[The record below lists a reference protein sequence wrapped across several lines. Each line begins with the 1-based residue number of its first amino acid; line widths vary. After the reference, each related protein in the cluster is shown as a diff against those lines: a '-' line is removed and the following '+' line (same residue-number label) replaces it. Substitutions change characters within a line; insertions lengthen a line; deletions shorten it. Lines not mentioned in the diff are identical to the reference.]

1 MKLCIDAGH
10 GGNDPGTSAA
20 GIQEKDL
27 TLSISLYMAKRAQ
40 ELGFEVFLTRDEDKG
55 LTSTARSNIVMNS
68 GAKICLSNHINAG
81 KGTGAEVIHSLHS
94 DGKLAKAI
102 LESIK
107 STRMPV
113 RRVFSK
119 ESTTQPGKDYYFMH
133 RLTYPVV
140 PETLIIEYG
149 FIDNP
154 SDRARLADPEMQKQ
168 LVEAVLKAVCVHV
181 GMPYLAPNTIV
192 QPNWKEQIMQEA
204 IELGLIEAG
213 KHQADEHA
221 SKWFVCAVVM
231 NALKKL
237 N

>member
-1 MKLCIDAGH
+1 
-10 GGNDPGTSAA
+10 
-20 GIQEKDL
+20 
-27 TLSISLYMAKRAQ
+27 
-40 ELGFEVFLTRDEDKG
+40 
-55 LTSTARSNIVMNS
+55 
-68 GAKICLSNHINAG
+68 
-81 KGTGAEVIHSLHS
+81 
-94 DGKLAKAI
+94 
-102 LESIK
+102 
-107 STRMPV
+107 
-113 RRVFSK
+113 
-119 ESTTQPGKDYYFMH
+119 
-133 RLTYPVV
+133 
-140 PETLIIEYG
+140 
-149 FIDNP
+149 
-154 SDRARLADPEMQKQ
+154 MQKQ